1 MRLSGVN
8 RLEWPFLALA
18 AGFAQSGC
26 HIRGKA
32 VEASNQKTAKN
43 RRCSID
49 VGAMVAIKF
58 TQLQSLWSRFF
69 KEVRNPAFKLTSTVF
84 ILSNTKGGFIP

>member
-18 AGFAQSGC
+18 AGFAQAGC

-43 RRCSID
+43 RENVIFSDLACRMQNIHVRVGRLAGFAICRRRNWQRD
-49 VGAMVAIKF
+49 VTGCF
-58 TQLQSLWSRFF
+58 PDERRTER
-69 KEVRNPAFKLTSTVF
+69 
-84 ILSNTKGGFIP
+84 